1 MVVKSQ
7 RGALGFMD
15 YLRRDEALRIEYL
28 KPIERVGIVILD
40 APRGLWRF
48 ADDSLDS
55 VRENV

>member
-1 MVVKSQ
+1 
-7 RGALGFMD
+7 MD